1 MFELSIDDLKPG
13 NLYLWS
19 PDPKDIRTWVP
30 FFHVSDLNRSVNQPK
45 ADTYIMYLNRSV
57 NQPKA
62 DTYIMYLG
70 RENTGSHDAYMLLIG
85 DQKYAVYNDD
95 FRYGLKEV

>member
-1 MFELSIDDLKPG
+1 MSGGIGCFKPVSLKRLKPG

-19 PDPKDIRTWVP
+19 PDPKDYRTWVS
-30 FFHVSDLNRSVNQPK
+30 FFHFSDGAG
-45 ADTYIMYLNRSV
+45 ADRPPENTIF
-57 NQPKA
+57 
-62 DTYIMYLG
+62 MYLG
-70 RENTGSHDAYMLLIG
+70 YERFGSEDAYIFLIG

>member
-1 MFELSIDDLKPG
+1 MSISLNDLKPG

-19 PDPKDIRTWVP
+19 PDPWDTSSRVP
-30 FFHVSDLNRSVNQPK
+30 FFHVSDLSRSANRPK
-45 ADTYIMYLNRSV
+45 ENTV
-57 NQPKA
+57 
-62 DTYIMYLG
+62 IMYLG
-70 RENTGSHDAYMLLIG
+70 LERFGSRSLDAYMLLIG